1 MMIPEILCNF
11 APYSELLHIDAGIHV
26 MKTLPKTLKIFM
38 SPSTYNSLMTN
49 AKDYVMIVFGVVLY
63 AIGFCGFILPHEVII
78 GGLAG
83 VGALVYFATGGL
95 IPVAVTQY
103 ACNLLLL
110 AMAFKIVGKSLS
122 CAQSSVP
129 RLPLFPSASL
139 KASSCALTT
148 R

>member
-11 APYSELLHIDAGIHV
+11 APYSELLHIDAGIPD

-63 AIGFCGFILPHEVII
+63 AIGFCGFILPREVII
-78 GGLAG
+78 GGPAG

-103 ACNLLLL
+103 ACNLLFCL
-110 AMAFKIVGKSLS
+110 
-122 CAQSSVP
+122 
-129 RLPLFPSASL
+129 RWPS
-139 KASSCALTT
+139 